1 MKVKR
6 FDCNPIIHLGLSETL
21 DGNINGPSLIEAP
34 DWLPDRLGKYYL
46 YFAHHIGSFIRLAYA
61 DRLEGP
67 WSIYEP
73 GTLQIEQSHC
83 YNHVAS
89 PDVHVDD
96 ERREI
101 RMYYHGWVADRVQKT
116 KVAVSRNGLDF
127 EASPEDLGQ
136 PYFRVFQWQGWHY
149 AVGMPG
155 VFYRSKDGLTGF
167 EQGPTLFR
175 DNMRHT
181 ALAIDSSETQS
192 NTLKVF
198 YTNAA
203 DSPERIFLSTIDIGG
218 DWSQWKASDPV
229 PVLEPETEYEGA
241 DLQPAPSARGAI
253 LERVRQLRDPGIF
266 QENGKTYLLY
276 SVAGEQGIAIATIE
290 ED

>member
-1 MKVKR
+1 MKIKR

-34 DWLPDRLGKYYL
+34 DWLGKYYL
-46 YFAHHIGSFIRLAYA
+46 YFAHHISSFIRLAYS

-73 GTLQIEQSHC
+73 GTLHIEQSHC

-89 PDVHVDD
+89 PDIHVDD
-96 ERREI
+96 VRREI
-101 RMYYHGWVADRVQKT
+101 RMYYHGWVGDRVQRT
-116 KVAVSRNGLDF
+116 KVAVSRDGLHF
-127 EASPEDLGQ
+127 EASSESLGQ
-136 PYFRVFQWQGWHY
+136 PYFRVFQWQGYHY

-167 EQGPTLFR
+167 KQGPTLFK

-181 ALAIDSSETQS
+181 VLAIEGD
-192 NTLKVF
+192 TLKVF
-198 YTNAA
+198 YTNTA

-218 DWSQWKASDPV
+218 DWSHWKASDPV
-229 PVLEPETEYEGA
+229 LALEPEMEYEGA
-241 DLQPAPSARGAI
+241 DLQPTPSARGAV
-253 LERVRQLRDPGIF
+253 LERVRQLRDPGIYR
-266 QENGKTYLLY
+266 ENGKTYLLY

>member
-1 MKVKR
+1 MKIKR

-46 YFAHHIGSFIRLAYA
+46 YFAHHIGSFIRLAYS

-73 GTLQIEQSHC
+73 GTLHIEQSHC

-89 PDVHVDD
+89 PDIHVDD
-96 ERREI
+96 VRREI
-101 RMYYHGWVADRVQKT
+101 RMYYHGWVGDRVQRT
-116 KVAVSRNGLDF
+116 KVAVSRDGLHF
-127 EASPEDLGQ
+127 EASSESLGQ
-136 PYFRVFQWQGWHY
+136 PYFRVFQWQGYHY

-167 EQGPTLFR
+167 KQGPTLFK

-181 ALAIDSSETQS
+181 ALAIEGD
-192 NTLKVF
+192 TLKVF

-218 DWSQWKASDPV
+218 DWSHCGKPRTPSWRWNRRWSTRARTCNPH
-229 PVLEPETEYEGA
+229 
-241 DLQPAPSARGAI
+241 LQPAGQCWKGCASSGTRAST
-253 LERVRQLRDPGIF
+253 
-266 QENGKTYLLY
+266 GKTARPT
-276 SVAGEQGIAIATIE
+276 SCTP
-290 ED
+290 

>member
-1 MKVKR
+1 MKIKR

-34 DWLPDRLGKYYL
+34 DWLGKYYL
-46 YFAHHIGSFIRLAYA
+46 YFAHHIGSFIRLAYS

-73 GTLQIEQSHC
+73 GTLHIEQSHC

-89 PDVHVDD
+89 PDIHVDD
-96 ERREI
+96 VRREI
-101 RMYYHGWVADRVQKT
+101 RMYYHGWVGDRVQRT
-116 KVAVSRNGLDF
+116 KVAVSRDGLHF
-127 EASPEDLGQ
+127 EASSESLGQ
-136 PYFRVFQWQGWHY
+136 PYFRVFQWQGYHY

-167 EQGPTLFR
+167 KQGPTLFK

-181 ALAIDSSETQS
+181 VLAIEGD
-192 NTLKVF
+192 TLKVF
-198 YTNAA
+198 YTNTA

-218 DWSQWKASDPV
+218 DWSHWKASDPV
-229 PVLEPETEYEGA
+229 LALEPEMEYEGA
-241 DLQPAPSARGAI
+241 DLQPTPSARGAV
-253 LERVRQLRDPGIF
+253 LERVRQLRDPGIYR
-266 QENGKTYLLY
+266 ENGKTYLLY